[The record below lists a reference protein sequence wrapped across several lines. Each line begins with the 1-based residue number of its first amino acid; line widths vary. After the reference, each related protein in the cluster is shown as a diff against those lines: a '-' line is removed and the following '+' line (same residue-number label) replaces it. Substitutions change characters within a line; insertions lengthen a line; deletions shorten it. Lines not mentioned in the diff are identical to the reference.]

1 MTAFVDLPD
10 VLAPFVAGNRS
21 RATGAGLDPHEYG
34 RVTEPLGSLHD
45 WPEAF
50 AAAGREHRAAG
61 ERAAALGRAV
71 SAGEAYRLA
80 ARWFH
85 FATLLP
91 HPDRAGA
98 ARAAA
103 DADEAMDRALAL
115 LDPTAVRIEGTGFVG
130 RLRRPAGVE
139 RPPVVLVVPGLDS
152 GKEEFHGVTQAL
164 LRRGVAAFTLD
175 GPGQGVLA
183 ATSGPEPDYHRV
195 VGRVI
200 DALEPRGEVDG
211 GRIAVIGLSLG
222 GYYAAVSAA
231 HEPRIRATA
240 TVSGP
245 DRLDWEALPPFV
257 TDTLTQRCAGPGAAR
272 EFAGRVD
279 LAAVAPLIAGPLR
292 VVDGGL
298 DVIPGAVNGE
308 PLARRAAQG
317 EYLLVPHGDHLL
329 GNAVRDWLP
338 GTADW
343 LVERLG
349 G

>member
-1 MTAFVDLPD
+1 MTRFVDLPD
-10 VLAPFVAGNRS
+10 VLAPFVAANLP

-34 RVTEPLGSLHD
+34 RVTERLRSLRD

-50 AAAGREHRAAG
+50 AAAGRGHRAAG
-61 ERAAALGRAV
+61 DRALGQGRTV

-91 HPDRAGA
+91 HPDRDGA

-103 DADEAMDRALAL
+103 DADEAMSRALEL
-115 LDPTAVRIEGTGFVG
+115 LDPTAVRIEGEGFVG
-130 RLRRPAGVE
+130 WLRRPAGIE
-139 RPPVVLVVPGLDS
+139 RPPVVLVVPGMDS
-152 GKEEFHGVTQAL
+152 GKEEFHAVTRAL

-183 ATSGPEPDYHRV
+183 ATSRPTADYHRV

-200 DALEPRGEVDG
+200 DALEPRGDVDG

-231 HEPRIRATA
+231 REPRVRATA

-245 DRLDWEALPPFV
+245 HRLDWDALPPFV
-257 TDTLTQRCAGPGAAR
+257 TETLAQRCGGPDAAQ
-272 EFAGRVD
+272 EFARRVD
-279 LAAVAPLIAGPLR
+279 LAQVAPLIAGPLR

-298 DVIPGAVNGE
+298 DVIPGVVNGE
-308 PLARRAAQG
+308 PLARRVPQG
-317 EYLLVPHGDHLL
+317 EYLLVPHGGHLL
-329 GNAVRDWLP
+329 GEAVPDWLP
-338 GTADW
+338 GAADW
-343 LVERLG
+343 LVERL
-349 G
+349 